1 MIEVREHLTGE
12 GASPYRRWVGGLNPP
27 AQARV
32 VRAIEQMGKGNLSN
46 ARGVGGGVHEFR
58 IHFGPGYRVY
68 FGREGD
74 ALIILLGGG
83 VKARQQRDIEMARRL
98 WADYKRKK
106 RPEA

>member
-1 MIEVREHLTGE
+1 MIEVREYLTGE
-12 GASPYRRWVGGLNPP
+12 GANPYRRWVGALNPP

-32 VRAIEQMGKGNLSN
+32 VRAVEQMRKGNLSN
-46 ARGVGGGVHEFR
+46 ARSVGSGVHEFR

-98 WADYKRKK
+98 WADYKRG
-106 RPEA
+106 